1 MESARDEEEEE
12 QEDEYEEGSS
22 TGKRRSLGEG
32 DRTPRKR
39 RKVDVSNASI
49 HSRIQ
54 ETHATVAET

>member
-49 HSRIQ
+49 HCRI
-54 ETHATVAET
+54 